1 MSRLGQNPNF
11 NQQICCRAPLK
22 AFDKMLQYLIGFN
35 SICMSCYNMVLG
47 HLYFL
52 AQMIKNMELGDVDLY
67 SHVNE
72 LLRVLLAH

>member
-1 MSRLGQNPNF
+1 
-11 NQQICCRAPLK
+11 
-22 AFDKMLQYLIGFN
+22 MLQYL
-35 SICMSCYNMVLG
+35 SCYNMVLG

>member
-1 MSRLGQNPNF
+1 
-11 NQQICCRAPLK
+11 
-22 AFDKMLQYLIGFN
+22 
-35 SICMSCYNMVLG
+35 MVLG

-72 LLRVLLAH
+72 LLLVLLAH